1 MKEKWELWKD
11 ELKEVTTMTK
21 REFLLTAAVCLLGGI
36 VLGFLFSPRKETT
49 IGSYN
54 GNNNNGEFGTADEDD
69 KKSLEVSEEKE
80 LAE

>member
-1 MKEKWELWKD
+1 MREKWELWKD
-11 ELKEVTTMTK
+11 EMEEVTTMTK

-69 KKSLEVSEEKE
+69 KKCIEAAEEKE
-80 LAE
+80 TAE